1 MAKLIEI
8 TGKTISG
15 EWGFDDTEG
24 IGIPVLRTTNFTN
37 EGFIDYQNVVTRII
51 KKQNISEKFLRSG
64 DIIIEKSGGSDK
76 QPVGRVVYYDGP
88 DNTYLFNNFTGVLR
102 VKDPS
107 KWYPKYIF
115 YALFTNYWRGG
126 TRRFENKTTGLHN
139 LKTDDYVA
147 RFGIAEIPLDQQIC
161 ICNTLDKIHLLIGSR
176 KKQLTK
182 MDDLIKSRFVEM
194 FGDININDKGWTIQ
208 PLGELCT
215 IVRGGSPRPI
225 EQFLGG
231 DVPWIKIGDATEGE
245 SIYLHSTKEHIIQEG
260 VKKSRLVKSGSLI
273 FANCGVSLGFARI
286 IKFDGCIHDGWL
298 AMEDIDERID
308 KVFLLQ
314 SLNQMTEH
322 FRTIAPAGTQPNLNT
337 AIMKAYRQIIPPIE
351 LQKQYIDFVAQ
362 VDKLKS
368 AVQAALDKTQLLFDS
383 LMQEYFG

>member
-182 MDDLIKSRFVEM
+182 MDDLIKARFVEM
-194 FGDININDKGWTIQ
+194 FGDPLLNDRGW
-208 PLGELCT
+208 PCK
-215 IVRGGSPRPI
+215 R
-225 EQFLGG
+225 
-231 DVPWIKIGDATEGE
+231 IGDLFEVISRGKQPTYVE
-245 SIYLHSTKEHIIQEG
+245 HSTVRVINQACVYWDRINMDNAKYHDDQSSKKMLPISEYSILINSTGTGTLGRCNVFPELRDDYVYVVDSHVTTLQESSEINAWFFKWFFQHNGIQAKIYSECVNG
-260 VKKSRLVKSGSLI
+260 STNQIELSREKLS
-273 FANCGVSLGFARI
+273 N
-286 IKFDGCIHDGWL
+286 
-298 AMEDIDERID
+298 AMMI
-308 KVFLLQ
+308 V
-314 SLNQMTEH
+314 
-322 FRTIAPAGTQPNLNT
+322 
-337 AIMKAYRQIIPPIE
+337 PPIE
-351 LQKQYIDFVAQ
+351 LQNQFAEFVIETN
-362 VDKLKS
+362 KLK
-368 AVQAALDKTQLLFDS
+368 LTLFRYNV
-383 LMQEYFG
+383 MEYKCE

>member
-182 MDDLIKSRFVEM
+182 MDDLIKERFVEM
-194 FGDININDKGWTIQ
+194 FGDPIRNSKNFPTNPMTNVCEIIDGDRGKNYPTQEDFLDEGYCLFLNAKNVTSKGFSFKNCTFITKEKDEMLKKGHLNRGDVILTTRGTIGNLAFYDEFVPYENIRINSGMVILRMNHGI
-208 PLGELCT
+208 LLE
-215 IVRGGSPRPI
+215 RFFI
-225 EQFLGG
+225 EQFKMQLGS
-231 DVPWIKIGDATEGE
+231 IKEKIA
-245 SIYLHSTKEHIIQEG
+245 
-260 VKKSRLVKSGSLI
+260 SGSAQPQLPI
-273 FANCGVSLGFARI
+273 STMNKIVVLTPP
-286 IKFDGCIHDGWL
+286 
-298 AMEDIDERID
+298 
-308 KVFLLQ
+308 
-314 SLNQMTEH
+314 TE
-322 FRTIAPAGTQPNLNT
+322 Q
-337 AIMKAYRQIIPPIE
+337 
-351 LQKQYIDFVAQ
+351 QKLFVDFVQ
-362 VDKLKS
+362 NVDKLKVS
-368 AVQAALDKTQLLFDS
+368 VS
-383 LMQEYFG
+383 WI

>member
-1 MAKLIEI
+1 MKNRLGDYIQEISLRNKSDEPIPVYSVTNTHGFCKDYFGKEVASKDKKTYKIVPKGCFAYNPSRINVGSVDWQRLEERVIVSPLYKVFSVSERIRQQYLYYYLKSDFVLQRIRCVATGSVRDNLKIEMLKEFPITIPTLPEQDRIVKILDDAKRVIDLRKKELDALDKLI
-8 TGKTISG
+8 K
-15 EWGFDDTEG
+15 
-24 IGIPVLRTTNFTN
+24 
-37 EGFIDYQNVVTRII
+37 
-51 KKQNISEKFLRSG
+51 
-64 DIIIEKSGGSDK
+64 
-76 QPVGRVVYYDGP
+76 
-88 DNTYLFNNFTGVLR
+88 
-102 VKDPS
+102 
-107 KWYPKYIF
+107 
-115 YALFTNYWRGG
+115 A
-126 TRRFENKTTGLHN
+126 
-139 LKTDDYVA
+139 
-147 RFGIAEIPLDQQIC
+147 
-161 ICNTLDKIHLLIGSR
+161 
-176 KKQLTK
+176 
-182 MDDLIKSRFVEM
+182 RFVEM

-368 AVQAALDKTQLLFDS
+368 AIQAALDKTQLLFDS